1 MGKLLADIT
10 PLRESPDFRRL
21 WLGSAVS
28 NLGSQLTLVAV
39 SLEVYRLTQDSLYV
53 GLLSI
58 FALVPLVLGGLLGG
72 SIADAH
78 DRRRVALL
86 ATTVLWLTTAA
97 LALQAWLEVGN
108 VWLLYVLVA
117 VQSGAQ
123 AINQPARSAIIPMLV
138 RKELLPAANALS
150 MISFGLAMTA
160 GPLLAGVLVAWVG
173 FGWTYTLDVASF
185 VFAFWALLKLPPMPP
200 GKEAHRAGL
209 RSVVEGFRFLGTRP
223 NLRMTFVIDL
233 VAMIFAQPRALMPA
247 IGAVMIGGGEA
258 TVGILL
264 ASTAVGAFL
273 AGLFSGPLGG
283 VRRQGS
289 AVVWSVM
296 GWGAS
301 IAGFGLVVVL
311 AGRSGEAG
319 VTLWLLPA
327 ALCCALA
334 GISDS
339 VSAVFRTTIL
349 QAATPDHLRGR
360 LQGVFV
366 VVVAGGPR
374 IGDMLAGGG
383 TKLLSEG
390 WVLLLGGLLCIAVAW
405 AAGPLAVGFP
415 EVRRAEPRSVAAAGA
430 GISRGQ
436 ELREEA
442 QCIITTTD

>member
-10 PLRESPDFRRL
+10 PLRESPAFRRL

-28 NLGSQLTLVAV
+28 NLGGQLTLVAV

-78 DRRRVALL
+78 DRRKVALL
-86 ATTVLWLTTAA
+86 ATSVLWLTTAV
-97 LALQAWLEVGN
+97 LALQAWLGVGN
-108 VWLLYVLVA
+108 VWLLYTLVA

-150 MISFGLAMTA
+150 MISFGLSMTA

-173 FGWTYTLDVASF
+173 FGWTYTLDVVSF

-223 NLRMTFVIDL
+223 NLRMTFIIDL

-264 ASTAVGAFL
+264 ASVAVGAFL

-283 VRRQGS
+283 IRRQGV

-301 IAGFGLVVVL
+301 FAGFGLVVVL
-311 AGRSGEAG
+311 AGRSGADG
-319 VTLWLLPA
+319 VTPWLLPA

-360 LQGVFV
+360 LQGVFI

-374 IGDMLAGGG
+374 IGDVLAGGG

-405 AAGPLAVGFP
+405 MVARWQSGFLKYDARNP
-415 EVRRAEPRSVAAAGA
+415 VP
-430 GISRGQ
+430 
-436 ELREEA
+436 
-442 QCIITTTD
+442 

>member
-1 MGKLLADIT
+1 MEKLLADIT
-10 PLRESPDFRRL
+10 PLRESPAFRRL

-28 NLGSQLTLVAV
+28 ALGSQLTLVAV

-53 GLLSI
+53 GLLSL
-58 FALVPLVLGGLLGG
+58 FALVPLVFGGLLGG

-78 DRRRVALL
+78 DRRTVALL
-86 ATTVLWLTTAA
+86 ASSVLWLTTAA

-108 VWLLYVLVA
+108 VWLLYALVA

-123 AINQPARSAIIPMLV
+123 AINQPARSAIIPVLV

-150 MISFGLAMTA
+150 MMIFGLTMTA

-173 FGWTYTLDVASF
+173 FGWTYTIDVISF
-185 VFAFWALLKLPPMPP
+185 AFAFWALLKLPSMPP
-200 GKEAHRAGL
+200 GEHARPAGL

-233 VAMIFAQPRALMPA
+233 VAMIFAQPRALLPA
-247 IGAVMIGGGEA
+247 IGALMIGGGEA

-264 ASTAVGAFL
+264 ASMAVGAFL

-283 VRRQGS
+283 VRRQGA

-296 GWGAS
+296 GWGGSVA
-301 IAGFGLVVVL
+301 AFGLVVVL
-311 AGRSGEAG
+311 AGHSGDDG
-319 VTLWLLPA
+319 VGVWLLPA

-334 GISDS
+334 GIADS

-349 QAATPDHLRGR
+349 QASTPDHLRGR

-374 IGDMLAGGG
+374 IGDMLAGGA
-383 TKLLSEG
+383 TKLLNEG
-390 WVLLLGGLLCIAVAW
+390 WVLLLGGVLCIAVAW
-405 AAGPLAVGFP
+405 ILARQQVGF
-415 EVRRAEPRSVAAAGA
+415 
-430 GISRGQ
+430 
-436 ELREEA
+436 LRYDA
-442 QCIITTTD
+442 RNPVP

>member
-1 MGKLLADIT
+1 LLADIT
-10 PLRESPDFRRL
+10 PLRESPAFRRL

-28 NLGSQLTLVAV
+28 ALGSQLTLVAV

-53 GLLSI
+53 GLLSL
-58 FALVPLVLGGLLGG
+58 FALVPLVFGGLLGG

-78 DRRRVALL
+78 DRRTVALL
-86 ATTVLWLTTAA
+86 ASSVLWLTTAA

-108 VWLLYVLVA
+108 VWLLYALVA

-123 AINQPARSAIIPMLV
+123 AINQPARSAIIPVLV

-150 MISFGLAMTA
+150 MMIFGLTMTA

-173 FGWTYTLDVASF
+173 FGWTYTIDVISF
-185 VFAFWALLKLPPMPP
+185 AFAFWALLKLPSMPP
-200 GKEAHRAGL
+200 GEHARPAGL

-233 VAMIFAQPRALMPA
+233 VAMIFAQPRALLPA
-247 IGAVMIGGGEA
+247 IGALMIGGGEA

-264 ASTAVGAFL
+264 ASMAVGAFL

-283 VRRQGS
+283 IRRQGA

-296 GWGAS
+296 GWGGSVA
-301 IAGFGLVVVL
+301 AFGLVVVL
-311 AGRSGEAG
+311 AGHSGDDG
-319 VTLWLLPA
+319 VGVWLLPA

-334 GISDS
+334 GIADS

-349 QAATPDHLRGR
+349 QASTPDHLRGR

-374 IGDMLAGGG
+374 IGDMLAGGA
-383 TKLLSEG
+383 TKLLNEG
-390 WVLLLGGLLCIAVAW
+390 WVLLLGGMLCIAVAW
-405 AAGPLAVGFP
+405 ILARQQSGF
-415 EVRRAEPRSVAAAGA
+415 
-430 GISRGQ
+430 
-436 ELREEA
+436 LRYDA
-442 QCIITTTD
+442 RNPVP

>member
-1 MGKLLADIT
+1 MGKFLADIT
-10 PLRESPDFRRL
+10 PLRESPAFRRL
-21 WLGSAVS
+21 WLGTAASAV
-28 NLGSQLTLVAV
+28 GSQLTLVAV
-39 SLEVYRLTQDSLYV
+39 SLEVYRLTQDSFYV

-58 FALVPLVLGGLLGG
+58 FALVPLILGGLLGG

-86 ATTVLWLTTAA
+86 ASSVLWLTTGC
-97 LALQAWLEVGN
+97 LALQAWLQVGN
-108 VWLLYVLVA
+108 VWLLYALVA

-123 AINQPARSAIIPMLV
+123 AINQPARSAIIPVLV

-150 MISFGLAMTA
+150 MMSMGLSMTA
-160 GPLLAGVLVAWVG
+160 GPLLAGVLVATIG
-173 FGWTYTLDVASF
+173 FAWTYTIDVASF
-185 VFAFWALLKLPPMPP
+185 AFVVWALVKLPAMPP
-200 GKEAHRAGL
+200 DRVTHRAGL

-233 VAMIFAQPRALMPA
+233 IAMILAQPRALLPA
-247 IGAVMIGGGEA
+247 IGALMIGGGEA

-264 ASTAVGAFL
+264 AATAVGAFL

-283 VRRQGS
+283 VRAQGA

-301 IAGFGLVVVL
+301 VAGLGLVVVL
-311 AGRSGEAG
+311 AGRSGGAG
-319 VTLWLLPA
+319 VTAWLIPA

-334 GISDS
+334 GIADS

-349 QAATPDHLRGR
+349 QSAAPDHLRGR

-374 IGDMLAGGG
+374 VGDLLAGGA

-390 WVLLLGGLLCIAVAW
+390 WVLLAGGVLCAVAAW
-405 AAGPLAVGFP
+405 LVARWQSGF
-415 EVRRAEPRSVAAAGA
+415 
-430 GISRGQ
+430 
-436 ELREEA
+436 LRYDA
-442 QCIITTTD
+442 RNPVP

>member
-1 MGKLLADIT
+1 MGKFLADVT
-10 PLRESPDFRRL
+10 PLRESPAFRRL

-28 NLGSQLTLVAV
+28 ALGSQLTIVAV

-58 FALVPLVLGGLLGG
+58 FALVPLVFGGLLGG
-72 SIADAH
+72 SVADAH
-78 DRRRVALL
+78 DRRKVALL
-86 ATTVLWLTTAA
+86 ASSVLWLTTAC
-97 LALQAWLEVGN
+97 LALQAWLQLGN

-123 AINQPARSAIIPMLV
+123 AINQPARSAIIPVLV

-150 MISFGLAMTA
+150 MISFGLSMTA
-160 GPLLAGVLVAWVG
+160 GPLLAGVLVAWIG
-173 FGWTYTLDVASF
+173 FGWTYTIDVLSF
-185 VFAFWALLKLPPMPP
+185 GFAFWALLKLPPMPP
-200 GKEAHRAGL
+200 GEHARPAGL

-223 NLRMTFVIDL
+223 NLRMTFIIDL

-247 IGAVMIGGGEA
+247 IGALMIGGGET

-273 AGLFSGPLGG
+273 AGLFSGPLGA
-283 VRRQGS
+283 VRRQGV

-301 IAGFGLVVVL
+301 IAGFGLVVLL
-311 AGRSGEAG
+311 AGRTGAAG
-319 VTLWLLPA
+319 VTPWLLPA

-334 GISDS
+334 GIADS

-349 QAATPDHLRGR
+349 QASTPDHLRGR

-374 IGDMLAGGG
+374 LGDLLAGGG

-390 WVLLLGGLLCIAVAW
+390 WVVLLGGLLCIGLAWTVAH
-405 AAGPLAVGFP
+405 LQSGFLKYDARNP
-415 EVRRAEPRSVAAAGA
+415 VP
-430 GISRGQ
+430 
-436 ELREEA
+436 
-442 QCIITTTD
+442 

>member
-1 MGKLLADIT
+1 VGKFLADIT
-10 PLRESPDFRRL
+10 PLRESPAFRRL
-21 WLGSAVS
+21 WLGSAAS
-28 NLGSQLTLVAV
+28 ALGSQLTLVAV

-58 FALVPLVLGGLLGG
+58 FALVPLVFGGLLGG

-78 DRRRVALL
+78 DRRKVALL
-86 ATTVLWLTTAA
+86 ASAVLWLTTVG
-97 LALQAWLEVGN
+97 LALQAWLHLGN
-108 VWLLYVLVA
+108 VWLLYLLVA

-123 AINQPARSAIIPMLV
+123 AINQPARSAIIPVLV

-150 MISFGLAMTA
+150 MMIFGLTMTA
-160 GPLLAGVLVAWVG
+160 GPLLAGVLVATVG
-173 FGWTYTLDVASF
+173 FAWTYTIDVASF
-185 VFAFWALLKLPPMPP
+185 AFVVWALLKLPPMPP
-200 GKEAHRAGL
+200 GHESHRAGL

-233 VAMIFAQPRALMPA
+233 VAMILAQPRALLPA
-247 IGAVMIGGGEA
+247 IAALMIGGGEA
-258 TVGILL
+258 TVGVLL

-283 VRRQGS
+283 VRAQGT

-301 IAGFGLVVVL
+301 IAGLGLVVVL
-311 AGRSGEAG
+311 AGRSGAAG
-319 VTLWLLPA
+319 VTPWLVPA
-327 ALCCALA
+327 AVCCALA
-334 GISDS
+334 GIADS

-349 QAATPDHLRGR
+349 QSATPDHLRGR

-374 IGDMLAGGG
+374 VGDMLAGGA

-390 WVLLLGGLLCIAVAW
+390 WVLLAGGVLCAVVAW
-405 AAGPLAVGFP
+405 LVARWQSGFLKYDARNP
-415 EVRRAEPRSVAAAGA
+415 VP
-430 GISRGQ
+430 
-436 ELREEA
+436 
-442 QCIITTTD
+442 

>member
-1 MGKLLADIT
+1 MGKFLADIT
-10 PLRESPDFRRL
+10 PLRESPAFRRL
-21 WLGSAVS
+21 WLGTAASAV
-28 NLGSQLTLVAV
+28 GSQLTLVAV
-39 SLEVYRLTQDSLYV
+39 SLEVYRLTQDSFYV

-86 ATTVLWLTTAA
+86 ASSVLWLTTGC
-97 LALQAWLEVGN
+97 LALQAWLQVGN
-108 VWLLYVLVA
+108 VWLLYALVA

-123 AINQPARSAIIPMLV
+123 AINQPARSAIIPVLV

-150 MISFGLAMTA
+150 MMSMGLSMTA
-160 GPLLAGVLVAWVG
+160 GPLLAGVLVATIG
-173 FGWTYTLDVASF
+173 FAWTYTIDVASF
-185 VFAFWALLKLPPMPP
+185 AFVVWALVKLPAMPP
-200 GKEAHRAGL
+200 DRVTHRAGL

-233 VAMIFAQPRALMPA
+233 IAMILAQPRALLPA
-247 IGAVMIGGGEA
+247 IGALMIGGGEA

-264 ASTAVGAFL
+264 AATAVGAFL

-283 VRRQGS
+283 VRAQGA

-301 IAGFGLVVVL
+301 VAGLGLVVVL
-311 AGRSGEAG
+311 AGRSGGAG
-319 VTLWLLPA
+319 VTAWLIPA

-334 GISDS
+334 GIADS

-349 QAATPDHLRGR
+349 QSAAPDHLRGR

-374 IGDMLAGGG
+374 VGDLLAGGT

-390 WVLLLGGLLCIAVAW
+390 WVLLAGGVLCAVAAW
-405 AAGPLAVGFP
+405 LVARWQSGF
-415 EVRRAEPRSVAAAGA
+415 
-430 GISRGQ
+430 
-436 ELREEA
+436 LRYDA
-442 QCIITTTD
+442 RNPVP

>member
-1 MGKLLADIT
+1 MGKFLADIT
-10 PLRESPDFRRL
+10 PLRESPAFRRL

-28 NLGSQLTLVAV
+28 ALGSQLTLVAV

-58 FALVPLVLGGLLGG
+58 FALVPLVFGGLLGG

-78 DRRRVALL
+78 DRRKVALL
-86 ATTVLWLTTAA
+86 ATSVLWVTTAC
-97 LALQAWLEVGN
+97 LALQASLHLGN
-108 VWLLYVLVA
+108 VWLLYLLVA

-123 AINQPARSAIIPMLV
+123 AINQPARTAIIPVLV

-150 MISFGLAMTA
+150 MMSFGLSMTA
-160 GPLLAGVLVAWVG
+160 GPLFAGVLVAWIG
-173 FGWTYTLDVASF
+173 FGWTYTIDVVS
-185 VFAFWALLKLPPMPP
+185 FAFAIRALLRLPPMPP
-200 GKEAHRAGL
+200 GQHARPAGL

-223 NLRMTFVIDL
+223 NLRMTFIIDL
-233 VAMIFAQPRALMPA
+233 VAMILAQPRALLPA
-247 IGAVMIGGGEA
+247 IGALMIGGGEA

-273 AGLFSGPLGG
+273 AGLFSGPLGA
-283 VRRQGS
+283 VCRQGT

-311 AGRSGEAG
+311 AGRFGGDGA
-319 VTLWLLPA
+319 TLWLLPG

-334 GISDS
+334 GIADS

-349 QAATPDHLRGR
+349 QSSTPDHLRGR

-374 IGDMLAGGG
+374 IGDLLAGGA
-383 TKLLSEG
+383 TRLLSEG
-390 WVLLLGGLLCIAVAW
+390 WVLLVGGLLCVAVAW
-405 AAGPLAVGFP
+405 TVAHLQSGFLQYDARNP
-415 EVRRAEPRSVAAAGA
+415 VP
-430 GISRGQ
+430 
-436 ELREEA
+436 
-442 QCIITTTD
+442 

>member
-1 MGKLLADIT
+1 MAKLLADLT

-86 ATTVLWLTTAA
+86 ATSVLWLTTAA
-97 LALQAWLEVGN
+97 LAAQAWLAVGN
-108 VWLLYVLVA
+108 VWLLYALVA

-173 FGWTYTLDVASF
+173 FGWTYTLDVVSF

-258 TVGILL
+258 TVGVLL

-283 VRRQGS
+283 IRRQGS

-311 AGRSGEAG
+311 AGRSGVDG
-319 VTLWLLPA
+319 VTWWLLPA

-405 AAGPLAVGFP
+405 AVARWQSGFLKYDARNP
-415 EVRRAEPRSVAAAGA
+415 VP
-430 GISRGQ
+430 
-436 ELREEA
+436 
-442 QCIITTTD
+442 

>member
-1 MGKLLADIT
+1 MEKLLADIT
-10 PLRESPDFRRL
+10 PLRESPAFRRL

-28 NLGSQLTLVAV
+28 ALGSQLTLVAV

-53 GLLSI
+53 GLLSL
-58 FALVPLVLGGLLGG
+58 FALVPLVFGGLLGG

-78 DRRRVALL
+78 DRRTVALL
-86 ATTVLWLTTAA
+86 ASSVLWLTTAA

-108 VWLLYVLVA
+108 VWLLYALVA

-123 AINQPARSAIIPMLV
+123 AINQPARSAIIPVLV

-150 MISFGLAMTA
+150 MMIFGLTMTA

-173 FGWTYTLDVASF
+173 FGWTYTIDVISF
-185 VFAFWALLKLPPMPP
+185 AFAFWALLKLPSMPP
-200 GKEAHRAGL
+200 GEHARPAGL

-233 VAMIFAQPRALMPA
+233 VAMIFAQPRALLPA
-247 IGAVMIGGGEA
+247 IGALMIGGGEA

-264 ASTAVGAFL
+264 ASMAVGAFL

-283 VRRQGS
+283 VRRQGA

-296 GWGAS
+296 GWGGSVA
-301 IAGFGLVVVL
+301 AFGLVVVL
-311 AGRSGEAG
+311 AGHSGDDG
-319 VTLWLLPA
+319 VGVWLLPA
-327 ALCCALA
+327 VLCCALA
-334 GISDS
+334 GIADS

-349 QAATPDHLRGR
+349 QASTPDHLRGR

-374 IGDMLAGGG
+374 IGDMLAGGA
-383 TKLLSEG
+383 TKLLNEG
-390 WVLLLGGLLCIAVAW
+390 WVLLLGGMLCIAVAW
-405 AAGPLAVGFP
+405 ILARQQSGF
-415 EVRRAEPRSVAAAGA
+415 
-430 GISRGQ
+430 
-436 ELREEA
+436 LRYDA
-442 QCIITTTD
+442 RNPVP

>member
-1 MGKLLADIT
+1 VGKFLADIT
-10 PLRESPDFRRL
+10 PLRESPAFRRL
-21 WLGSAVS
+21 WLGTAASAV
-28 NLGSQLTLVAV
+28 GSQLTLVAV
-39 SLEVYRLTQDSLYV
+39 SLEVYRLTQDSFYV

-86 ATTVLWLTTAA
+86 ASSVLWLTTGC
-97 LALQAWLEVGN
+97 LALQAWLQIGN
-108 VWLLYVLVA
+108 VWLLYALVA

-123 AINQPARSAIIPMLV
+123 AINQPARSAIIPVLV

-150 MISFGLAMTA
+150 MMSMGLSMTA
-160 GPLLAGVLVAWVG
+160 GPLLAGVLVATIG
-173 FGWTYTLDVASF
+173 FAWTYTIDVASF
-185 VFAFWALLKLPPMPP
+185 AFVVWALVKLPAMPP
-200 GKEAHRAGL
+200 DRVTHRAGL

-233 VAMIFAQPRALMPA
+233 IAMILAQPRALLPA
-247 IGAVMIGGGEA
+247 IGALMIGGGEA

-264 ASTAVGAFL
+264 AATAVGAFL

-283 VRRQGS
+283 VRAQGA

-301 IAGFGLVVVL
+301 VAGLGLVVVL
-311 AGRSGEAG
+311 AGRSGGAG
-319 VTLWLLPA
+319 VTAWLIPA

-334 GISDS
+334 GIADS

-349 QAATPDHLRGR
+349 QSAAPDHLRGR

-374 IGDMLAGGG
+374 VGDLLAGGA
-383 TKLLSEG
+383 TKVLSEG
-390 WVLLLGGLLCIAVAW
+390 WVLLAGGVLCAVAAW
-405 AAGPLAVGFP
+405 LVARWQSGF
-415 EVRRAEPRSVAAAGA
+415 
-430 GISRGQ
+430 
-436 ELREEA
+436 LRYDA
-442 QCIITTTD
+442 RNPVP